1 MVIWYDAVTIEGKL
15 KWQNGLTN
23 LNLPFFEE
31 SNAIFTNYTF
41 KEDHLK
47 ASQKISGDNSRKIYA
62 GVDVFSRGTF
72 GGGEMNTHL
81 SISAAD
87 SFGQNSAI
95 FAPGWLVEKQNFEKS
110 GQFWTS
116 VYKALKPDGNSCS
129 DGNICQEINTKLTL
143 DGDNIEFEIINARC
157 LSDSKIEFEE
167 RFQIKHHKIYN
178 GFHV

>member
-1 MVIWYDAVTIEGKL
+1 
-15 KWQNGLTN
+15 
-23 LNLPFFEE
+23 
-31 SNAIFTNYTF
+31 
-41 KEDHLK
+41 
-47 ASQKISGDNSRKIYA
+47 
-62 GVDVFSRGTF
+62 
-72 GGGEMNTHL
+72 MNTHI

-143 DGDNIEFEIINARC
+143 ESDNIEFKITNAR
-157 LSDSKIEFEE
+157 LLNASMIEFEE
-167 RFQIKHHKIYN
+167 RFQIKRHKI
-178 GFHV
+178 

>member
-1 MVIWYDAVTIEGKL
+1 
-15 KWQNGLTN
+15 
-23 LNLPFFEE
+23 
-31 SNAIFTNYTF
+31 
-41 KEDHLK
+41 
-47 ASQKISGDNSRKIYA
+47 
-62 GVDVFSRGTF
+62 
-72 GGGEMNTHL
+72 MNTHL

-110 GQFWTS
+110 GLFWNS
-116 VYKALKPDGNSCS
+116 VYKVLKPDGNSCS

-143 DGDNIEFEIINARC
+143 DGDNIEFEIINARR

-178 GFHV
+178 GFHVDGLF